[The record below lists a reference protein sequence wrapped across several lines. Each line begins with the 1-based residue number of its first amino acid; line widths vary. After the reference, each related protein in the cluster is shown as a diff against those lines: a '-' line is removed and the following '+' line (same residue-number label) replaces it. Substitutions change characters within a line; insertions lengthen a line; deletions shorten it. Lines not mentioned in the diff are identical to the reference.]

1 MARLALI
8 LSLVVVGGSDARA
21 AEVVFRKIDLKP
33 LEQRP
38 YRYIVDPIAKPPLPD
53 KPLLLVANKHSD
65 TLTYIDPESLEI
77 LDTIPTGPNPHEIVI
92 TPDQRYSGISKVISC
107 RRCSLSNGIRISI
120 RPSPVVARPSFR

>member
-1 MARLALI
+1 MKKTTVIAILFVGLI
-8 LSLVVVGGSDARA
+8 VTTSQLHAQDI
-21 AEVVFRKIDLKP
+21 EKP

-38 YRYIVDPIAKPPLPD
+38 HRSIMDPIAKPPLPD